1 MKAKFFCFFFLLIV
15 RAYKGEKF
23 LEIFVILKIFALLQA
38 VQCEKMSVIS
48 LAKKNKILAVRF
60 QYFALRPEA
69 FLVP

>member
-1 MKAKFFCFFFLLIV
+1 MKAKLFCFFLLIA